1 MKGKSEVELISQ
13 LEAIL
18 KPNLLQG
25 LETGDSFILE
35 ERQRNQE
42 DTRVELIG
50 ISPPFLAVRMN
61 KLNHLSALKPER
73 ERWNQ
78 ICDYL
83 LIGQSNGRDYAILVE
98 LKATLGEMNEAKGKE
113 QLARSL
119 PILKYLLSVCTAEY
133 GSSEEFNPTIR
144 CVLIA
149 EKLHEHLNK
158 QGLRA
163 GSGRR
168 LKQEPYKSIQ
178 VATFV
183 EPTVHFAALAQ
194 G

>member
-1 MKGKSEVELISQ
+1 MISQ
-13 LEAIL
+13 LESIL
-18 KPNLLQG
+18 KPEFLQG
-25 LETGDSFILE
+25 LGAGDSVILE
-35 ERQRNQE
+35 EPQEEQE
-42 DTRVELIG
+42 DTRIDLIG
-50 ISPPFLAVRMN
+50 ISPPFLAIRMREIDHLPA
-61 KLNHLSALKPER
+61 LNRVKD
-73 ERWNQ
+73 RWLQ

-83 LIGQSNGRDYAILVE
+83 LIGQSNGSDYAILVE
-98 LKATLGEMNEAKGKE
+98 LKATLGERNEAKGKE
-113 QLARSL
+113 QLVRSL
-119 PILKYLLSVCTAEY
+119 PILKYLLSVCAAEY
-133 GSSEEFNPTIR
+133 GSSEKFNPTIR

>member
-1 MKGKSEVELISQ
+1 MISQ
-13 LEAIL
+13 LESIL
-18 KPNLLQG
+18 KPEFLQG
-25 LETGDSFILE
+25 LGAGDSVILE
-35 ERQRNQE
+35 EPQEEQE

>member
-1 MKGKSEVELISQ
+1 M
-13 LEAIL
+13 
-18 KPNLLQG
+18 LQG
-25 LETGDSFILE
+25 LGTGNSLILE
-35 ERQRNQE
+35 ERQRNQD
-42 DTRVELIG
+42 DTKVKLIG
-50 ISPPFLAVRMN
+50 VSSPFLAVRMN
-61 KLNHLSALKPER
+61 KFKHLSALKLEGKK
-73 ERWNQ
+73 WNQ

-83 LIGQSNGRDYAILVE
+83 LIGQSNGSDYAILVE
-98 LKATLGEMNEAKGKE
+98 LKATLGKKNEAKGKE
-113 QLARSL
+113 QLVRSL
-119 PILKYLLSVCTAEY
+119 PILKYLLSVCATEY
-133 GSSEEFNPTIR
+133 GSSEKFNPTIR

-163 GSGRR
+163 GGGRR

-183 EPTVHFAALAQ
+183 EPTVHFTALAQ

>member
-1 MKGKSEVELISQ
+1 MISQ
-13 LEAIL
+13 LETVL
-18 KPNLLQG
+18 KPELLQG

-83 LIGQSNGRDYAILVE
+83 LIGQSNGSDYAILVE
-98 LKATLGEMNEAKGKE
+98 LKTTLGEKTKAKGKE
-113 QLARSL
+113 QLLRSL
-119 PILKYLLSVCTAEY
+119 PILEYLLSVCAAEY
-133 GSSEEFNPTIR
+133 GSSEKSNLTIR
-144 CVLIA
+144 YVLIA

-183 EPTVHFAALAQ
+183 EPTVHFTALAQ

>member
-1 MKGKSEVELISQ
+1 MIAQ
-13 LEAIL
+13 LETVL
-18 KPNLLQG
+18 KPELLQG
-25 LETGDSFILE
+25 LGTGDSFILE

-42 DTRVELIG
+42 NTRIELIG
-50 ISPPFLAVRMN
+50 VSSPFLAVRMN

-83 LIGQSNGRDYAILVE
+83 LIGQSNGSDYAILVE
-98 LKATLGEMNEAKGKE
+98 LKTTLGERTKAKGKE
-113 QLARSL
+113 QLLRSL
-119 PILKYLLSVCTAEY
+119 PILEYLLSVCAAEY
-133 GSSEEFNPTIR
+133 GSSEKSNLTIR
-144 CVLIA
+144 YVLIA
-149 EKLHEHLNK
+149 EKEHSRIYK
-158 QGLRA
+158 RGSQRGGQGQPRQ
-163 GSGRR
+163 R
-168 LKQEPYKSIQ
+168 QESYKSIK